1 MGTTGITTPGGAPEI
16 GLSGEMLHERLL
28 REGDARRRLERL
40 WRYYRNPEVGRDGS
54 GRVRVAQEEGLPAR
68 LRAGALRDDR
78 SPAPEVVIENDI
90 GWRIDAMVDFMLGGP
105 VTLLS
110 MAEGE
115 AQRTEIGR
123 VLDAAFEA
131 SGGAA
136 LLHEWLLTGA
146 VYGFADLVVRADAL
160 FERGAPGAPSALEAA
175 RRVRIEVAPPE
186 RATPI
191 LDPADWRRLIGYA
204 VSAEREG
211 AGGAGGERETV
222 VELWTAARHRVWAGG
237 RLVRE
242 AANPLGVVPA
252 AHVQNRRQPLRYAGV
267 SDVEGLIPLQDELN
281 TRMSDRAHRVTMQS
295 FRMYLAK
302 GLEGLGDGGVRV
314 GPGQVWS
321 TDNPDA
327 SVEAIAGDASSPS
340 EDAHVEQVRQAL
352 DKASSVTP
360 VAAGVIRERI
370 GQLSS
375 ENALRITFTGL
386 LARTARKQQAY
397 GRGLQE
403 AAGLILRALA
413 LSGHLATGDDERG
426 VRVEWPEPLPLSE
439 RERLDA
445 ALKKVEIGVSREQA
459 LAELGYGPGDPGI
472 V

>member
-1 MGTTGITTPGGAPEI
+1 MGRTGNITPGGAPEI
-16 GLSGEMLHERLL
+16 GLSGDALHERLL
-28 REGDARRRLERL
+28 REGDAHRRLGRL
-40 WRYYRNPEVGRDGS
+40 WRYYRNPEVGRDNA

-68 LRAGALRDDR
+68 LRTAALPDDR

-110 MAEGE
+110 MA
-115 AQRTEIGR
+115 AQEERRRAIGR
-123 VLDAAFEA
+123 VLDVAFEA

-146 VYGFADLVVRADAL
+146 VSGVGDLLVRADAL
-160 FERGAPGAPSALEAA
+160 FDDRTGDALAGA
-175 RRVRIEVAPPE
+175 RRVRIEVVAPE
-186 RATPI
+186 RATAI
-191 LDPADWRRLIGYA
+191 LDPNDWRRLLAYA
-204 VSAEREG
+204 VCAEREAG
-211 AGGAGGERETV
+211 AGEREPV
-222 VELWTAARHRVWAGG
+222 VELWTASRHRVWVGG
-237 RLVRE
+237 RPVRD
-242 AANPLGVVPA
+242 AVNALGVVPVV
-252 AHVQNRRQPLRYAGV
+252 HVQNRRQPLRYRGV

-302 GLEGLGDGGVRV
+302 GVEGFGSGGVRI

-321 TDNPDA
+321 TDNLEA
-327 SVEAIAGDASSPS
+327 SVEAFGGDARSPS
-340 EDAHVEQVRQAL
+340 EDAHVEQIRQAL

-397 GRGLQE
+397 GRGLQD
-403 AAGLILRALA
+403 AAALVLRALA
-413 LSGHLATGDDERG
+413 ISGHFATTDDERQ

-439 RERLDA
+439 RERLEA
-445 ALKKVEIGVSREQA
+445 ALKKTELGVSREQI

>member
-1 MGTTGITTPGGAPEI
+1 MGRTGNITPGGAPEI
-16 GLSGEMLHERLL
+16 GLSGEALHERLL
-28 REGDARRRLERL
+28 REGDAQRRLERL
-40 WRYYRNPEVGRDGS
+40 WRYYRNPEVGRDNA

-68 LRAGALRDDR
+68 LRAAALRDDR

-110 MAEGE
+110 MAPEE
-115 AQRTEIGR
+115 AKRRTIER

-146 VYGFADLVVRADAL
+146 VYGVGDLVVRAGGLFDDRSGDAL
-160 FERGAPGAPSALEAA
+160 DAA
-175 RRVRIEVAPPE
+175 RRVRLEVVAPQ

-191 LDPADWRRLIGYA
+191 LDPNDWRTLLAYA
-204 VSAEREG
+204 VHAERETG
-211 AGGAGGERETV
+211 AGEREAV
-222 VELWTAARHRVWAGG
+222 VELWTASRHRVWAGG
-237 RLVRE
+237 RLVRDGV
-242 AANPLGVVPA
+242 NPLGVIPVV
-252 AHVQNRRQPLRYAGV
+252 HVQNRRQPLRYRGV

-302 GLEGLGDGGVRV
+302 GIEGFGSGGVRV

-321 TDNPDA
+321 TDNLDA
-327 SVEAIAGDASSPS
+327 AVEAFGGDANSPS
-340 EDAHVEQVRQAL
+340 EDAHVEQIRQAL

-397 GRGLQE
+397 GRGLQD
-403 AAGLILRALA
+403 AAALVLRALA
-413 LSGHLATGDDERG
+413 ASGHLAASEDERQ

-445 ALKKVEIGVSREQA
+445 ALKKTELGVSREQI

>member
-1 MGTTGITTPGGAPEI
+1 MGRTGIMTPGGAPEI
-16 GLSGEMLHERLL
+16 GLTGEALAAQLGRGAERRSG
-28 REGDARRRLERL
+28 LERL
-40 WRYYRNPEVGRDGS
+40 WRYYRNPMTGRDGA
-54 GRVRVAQEEGLPAR
+54 GRVRYAQEEGLPAR
-68 LRAGALRDDR
+68 LRGLGVRDDR
-78 SPAPEVVIENDI
+78 SPAPEIAIENDI

-110 MAEGE
+110 MAEDESTRRAVEG
-115 AQRTEIGR
+115 A
-123 VLDAAFEA
+123 LDAAFEA

-146 VYGFADLVVRADAL
+146 VYGAADLVVRADGAL
-160 FERGAPGAPSALEAA
+160 EPGGGDALEAA
-175 RRVRIEVAPPE
+175 RGARIEVVSPE
-186 RATPI
+186 RATAI
-191 LDPADWRRLIGYA
+191 LDPNDWRRLLGYA
-204 VSAEREG
+204 VSAERETD
-211 AGGAGGERETV
+211 GGDREMV
-222 VELWTAARHRVWAGG
+222 VELWTASRHRVWVDG
-237 RLVRE
+237 RPAHEGVNR
-242 AANPLGVVPA
+242 LGVVPV
-252 AHVQNRRQPLRYAGV
+252 AHVQNRRQPLRYLGV

-281 TRMSDRAHRVTMQS
+281 TRLSDRAHRVTMQS
-295 FRMYLAK
+295 FQMYLAK
-302 GLEGLGDGGVRV
+302 GMEGLGADGVRV

-321 TDNPDA
+321 TDNIEA
-327 SVEAIAGDASSPS
+327 SVEAFGGDARSPS

-403 AAGLILRALA
+403 ASALVLRALA
-413 LSGHLATGDDERG
+413 LSGRLATGEDERG

-445 ALKKVEIGVSREQA
+445 AAKKAELGVSRDQV